1 MQALATA
8 ALTLEPLTAGHA
20 EAMFTIL
27 REPALHRHLEHP
39 PPASVEQL
47 RAHYARLE
55 TRRSPSGQQLWLNWI
70 VRPHGEAPIG
80 YVQATVVPVRRLAW
94 VGYVLSRHH
103 WGRGHATEATRAM
116 MEHLVEAYGVE
127 RFLATVEVRNR
138 RSVRVLDR
146 LGFRAATSPEL
157 QGHALS
163 PTERLYLRAAPVRR
177 PDARPADEPG
187 AHAGGETVS
196 EKLPDAVRRVQRAL
210 AEAGIAAR
218 VVRLPQAA
226 RTAPDAAAALG
237 CDPGQIAKSLV
248 FRRTDTDRPVLIVAS
263 GAHRVDERLAAAH
276 LAAGIA
282 KADAGFVRAASGY
295 AIGGVPPIG
304 HAVPPETLI
313 DRELLQYD
321 TVWAAAGTPHTVF
334 AVDPRELVRA
344 TGGRVLALAVAT

>member
-94 VGYVLSRHH
+94 IGYVLSRCH
-103 WGRGHATEATRAM
+103 WGRGHATAATRAM
-116 MEHLVEAYGVE
+116 IEHLVEAYGVE
-127 RFLATVEVRNR
+127 RFLATVEWRNR
-138 RSVRVLDR
+138 RSVRVLER
-146 LGFRAATSPEL
+146 LGFRPATSPEL

-163 PTERLYLRAAPVRR
+163 PTERLYVRAASAERAGAPR
-177 PDARPADEPG
+177 AAEPR
-187 AHAGGETVS
+187 AHARGGTMS
-196 EKLPDAVRRVQRAL
+196 EELPDAVRRVRRAL

-237 CDPGQIAKSLV
+237 CHAGQIAKSLV
-248 FRRTDTDRPVLIVAS
+248 FRRTDTDGPVLIIAS
-263 GAHRVDERLAAAH
+263 GANRVDERLAAAH
-276 LAAGIA
+276 LAADIA
-282 KADAGFVRAASGY
+282 KADASFVRAASGY

-344 TGGRVLALAVAT
+344 TGGRVLELAASA

>member
-27 REPALHRHLEHP
+27 REPALHRHLEQP
-39 PPASVEQL
+39 PPACVEQL
-47 RAHYARLE
+47 RADYARLE

-70 VRPHGEAPIG
+70 VRPHGQAPIG

-94 VGYVLSRHH
+94 IGYVLSRPH

-116 MEHLVEAYGVE
+116 IEHLVEAHGVE

-138 RSVRVLDR
+138 RSVRVLER
-146 LGFRAATSPEL
+146 LGFRPATSPEL
-157 QGHALS
+157 EGHALS
-163 PTERLYLRAAPVRR
+163 PTERLFVRTARAGA
-177 PDARPADEPG
+177 ACAAPADEPAG
-187 AHAGGETVS
+187 PAGGGAMS
-196 EKLPDAVRRVQRAL
+196 EEPDAVQRVRQAL

-237 CDPGQIAKSLV
+237 CHAGQIAKSLV
-248 FRRTDTDRPVLIVAS
+248 FRRTDTDGPVLIIAS
-263 GAHRVDERLAAAH
+263 GANRVDERRAAAH

-295 AIGGVPPIG
+295 AIGGVPPLG

-313 DRELLQYD
+313 DRALLQYD
-321 TVWAAAGTPHTVF
+321 TVWAAAGTPHMVF
-334 AVDPRELVRA
+334 AVDPQELVRA
-344 TGGRVLALAVAT
+344 TGGRVLELAAPP